1 MNGKNS
7 LAQYSRQP
15 IDEAEHFFKCKLCG
29 GYFNIFDY
37 GAVLDHEE
45 PLPHPACDQAQYNM
59 RDRGREASPRRRL
72 ILVGWSA
79 PAKFERATG
88 LR

>member
-1 MNGKNS
+1 M
-7 LAQYSRQP
+7 
-15 IDEAEHFFKCKLCG
+15 KLSTLSNANCAVVN
-29 GYFNIFDY
+29 FNIFDY

-59 RDRGREASPRRRL
+59 RDRGREALPRRRL